1 MTERRKIVT
10 KVEYTIKNKVGLHAR
25 PASLF
30 VKKANEFE
38 SDITIEANG
47 TEIDGKSIL
56 SVMSLGAGKGTCVII
71 GADGKDEEDAVAA
84 LVQTLDAFED

>member
-1 MTERRKIVT
+1 MT

-30 VKKANEFE
+30 VKEANRFE

-47 TEIDGKSIL
+47 TEVDGKSIL
-56 SVMSLGAGKGTCVII
+56 SVMTLGAGKGTCVII
-71 GADGKDEEDAVAA
+71 GADGKDEKEAIDT
-84 LVQTLDAFED
+84 LLQTLDAFED